1 MVDMD
6 NISKI
11 GDWRIRK
18 ALTELAK
25 AASKPAAP
33 KFPKVA
39 AAALKPKKKKK

>member
-33 KFPKVA
+33 KFPKVTA
-39 AAALKPKKKKK
+39 AVLKPKKRK

>member
-18 ALTELAK
+18 ALTELAQ
-25 AASKPAAP
+25 ANKPR
-33 KFPKVA
+33 FPKVA
-39 AAALKPKKKKK
+39 PKPAPKAAPKKKK